1 MPGMVFGDIL
11 LDIHSKLGVA
21 INVDQVYCFMCE
33 PYHEKSFLESTS
45 D

>member
-1 MPGMVFGDIL
+1 MPGIWFLVIYFL
-11 LDIHSKLGVA
+11 TFTVGVA

-33 PYHEKSFLESTS
+33 PYHEKSCLESTF